1 MPQQTREQVPQQP
14 PRAQAY
20 PELLYTRRTRFDPAD
35 DLRAAPPLSRYVI
48 GPNESDEWVW
58 LATGYAEVRR
68 ILGDH
73 TNFSTRR
80 RWGAAGPDWRPPEL
94 VGHLMDYDP
103 PEHTRLRQML
113 TPEFTVRRLRRL
125 EPDLEAIIEEHLDAV
140 EAAGPGADLMPLF
153 AQPVPGEV
161 LCELIGVAR
170 DDRPEFLRHCHRHL
184 DFSRSR
190 KVRAAD
196 GAAFSRYLVSMVA
209 RQREDPDEGFIGS
222 LVREH
227 GDRFTDDEMR
237 GVCVL
242 LILAGIDNIEGMIG
256 LGVLAMLEHPE
267 QLPLLLGS
275 RDADGDGTGT
285 GTGTGRGNG
294 GGGGGRLGSDRA
306 LDELIRYMSV
316 ANAPTPRTAV
326 HDVTIGDQVIKAGET
341 VICSLT
347 MANRDPSLTDG
358 PDRLDLA
365 REPVAHVAFGH
376 GVHHCLGAAL
386 ARTELRIAY
395 RALWR
400 RFPGLR
406 LAVPLEEVRFYNR
419 ALAHG
424 VHRLPVTW

>member
-1 MPQQTREQVPQQP
+1 MPQNTQRAAETHP
-14 PRAQAY
+14 P
-20 PELLYTRRTRFDPAD
+20 LLYTQRTRYDPAD
-35 DLRAAPPLSRYVI
+35 ELRAVGPLSRYVI
-48 GPNESDEWVW
+48 GPNESDESVW
-58 LATGYAEVRR
+58 LATGYAEVRQ

-80 RWGAAGPDWRPPEL
+80 RWGAEGPNWRPPEL

-103 PEHTRLRQML
+103 PEHTRLRHML

-125 EPDLEAIIEEHLDAV
+125 EPRIEAIVAEHLDAV
-140 EAAGPGADLMPLF
+140 EAAGQPADLMPLF
-153 AQPVPGEV
+153 AQPLPGEV
-161 LCELIGVAR
+161 LCELIGVPR

-184 DFSRSR
+184 DFARSR

-209 RQREDPDEGFIGS
+209 RQRKDPDDGFIGA

-227 GDRFTDDEMR
+227 GDDFTDDEMR

-256 LGVLAMLEHPE
+256 LGVLAMFENPD
-267 QLPLLLGS
+267 QLPLLLNG
-275 RDADGDGTGT
+275 GE
-285 GTGTGRGNG
+285 GNG
-294 GGGGGRLGSDRA
+294 GRLAADRA

-326 HDVTIGDQVIKAGET
+326 TDVQVGDQLIRAGET

-347 MANRDPSLTDG
+347 MANRDPALAADA
-358 PDRLDLA
+358 DRLDLA

-395 RALWR
+395 KALWR

-406 LAVPLEEVRFYNR
+406 LTVPVEEVRFYNR

-424 VHRLPVTW
+424 VHRLPVAW

>member
-1 MPQQTREQVPQQP
+1 MPQQTRQQP
-14 PRAQAY
+14 PQAQAY

-35 DLRAAPPLSRYVI
+35 ELRAAPPLSRYTI

-73 TNFSTRR
+73 AHFSTRR
-80 RWGAAGPDWRPPEL
+80 RWGAEGPDWRPPEL

-125 EPDLEAIIEEHLDAV
+125 EPNIEAIVEEHLDAV
-140 EAAGPGADLMPLF
+140 EATGPGADLMALF

-161 LCELIGVAR
+161 LCELIGVPR

-209 RQREDPDEGFIGS
+209 RQRKDPDDGFIGA

-256 LGVLAMLEHPE
+256 LGVLAMLENPD
-267 QLPLLLGS
+267 QLPLLLGD
-275 RDADGDGTGT
+275 RD
-285 GTGTGRGNG
+285 GRGAEVG
-294 GGGGGRLGSDRA
+294 AAMGAGRGDGGRLASDRA

-326 HDVTIGDQVIKAGET
+326 QDVQIGDQLIRAGET

-347 MANRDPSLTDG
+347 MANRDPALTDG

-386 ARTELRIAY
+386 ARTELRVAY
-395 RALWR
+395 KALWR
-400 RFPGLR
+400 RFPNLR
-406 LAVPLEEVRFYNR
+406 LAVPVEEVRFYNR

-424 VHRLPVTW
+424 VHRLPLAW

>member
-1 MPQQTREQVPQQP
+1 MPQQTQHPAPQQQ
-14 PRAQAY
+14 PRAQQAY

-35 DLRAAPPLSRYVI
+35 DLRAAAPLSRYVI

-58 LATGYAEVRR
+58 LATGYPEVRR

-80 RWGAAGPDWRPPEL
+80 RWGAEGPNWRPPEL

-103 PEHTRLRQML
+103 PEHTRLRRML

-125 EPDLEAIIEEHLDAV
+125 EPDITAIIEEHLDTV
-140 EAAGPGADLMPLF
+140 EATGPGADLMPLF

-161 LCELIGVAR
+161 LCELIGVPR

-209 RQREDPDEGFIGS
+209 RQRKDPDDGFIGA

-227 GDRFTDDEMR
+227 GDDFTDEEMR

-256 LGVLAMLEHPE
+256 LGVLAMLENPD
-267 QLPLLLGS
+267 QLPLLLGE
-275 RDADGDGTGT
+275 RDDKGDGS
-285 GTGTGRGNG
+285 
-294 GGGGGRLGSDRA
+294 RLASDRA

-326 HDVTIGDQVIKAGET
+326 NDVRIGDQLIKAGET

-347 MANRDPSLTDG
+347 MANRDPALTDG

-395 RALWR
+395 QALWR
-400 RFPGLR
+400 RFPELR
-406 LAVPLEEVRFYNR
+406 LAVPAEEVRFYNR

-424 VHRLPVTW
+424 LHRLPVAW

>member
-1 MPQQTREQVPQQP
+1 MPQNTPTAQEP
-14 PRAQAY
+14 PRAEAH

-35 DLRAAPPLSRYVI
+35 DLRAAPPLGRYAV
-48 GPNESDEWVW
+48 GRNESDEWVW
-58 LATGYAEVRR
+58 LATGYHEVRR
-68 ILGDH
+68 VLGDH

-80 RWGAAGPDWRPPEL
+80 RWGAEGPTWRPPEL

-125 EPDLEAIIEEHLDAV
+125 EPDIEAIVEEHLDAV
-140 EAAGPGADLMPLF
+140 EAAGPGADLMKLY

-161 LCELIGVAR
+161 LCELIGVPR
-170 DDRPEFLRHCHRHL
+170 DDRPEFLRHCHRHM
-184 DFSRSR
+184 DSARSR
-190 KVRAAD
+190 KVRAAE
-196 GAAFSRYLVSMVA
+196 GAAFSRYLAQMVA
-209 RQREDPDEGFIGS
+209 RQRADPDHGFIGA

-227 GDRFTDDEMR
+227 GDDFTDDEMR

-242 LILAGIDNIEGMIG
+242 LILAGIDNMEGMIG

-267 QLPLLLGS
+267 QLPLLLGA
-275 RDADGDGTGT
+275 ADTRT
-285 GTGTGRGNG
+285 EGRA
-294 GGGGGRLGSDRA
+294 GGGRLASDRA

-326 HDVTIGDQVIKAGET
+326 HDIEIGGQLIKAGET

-347 MANRDPSLTDG
+347 MANRDPALSDG

-395 RALWR
+395 QALWR
-400 RFPGLR
+400 RFPDLR
-406 LAVPLEEVRFYNR
+406 PAVPLEEVRFHSR
-419 ALAHG
+419 ATAHG
-424 VHRLPVTW
+424 VHRLPVAW

>member
-1 MPQQTREQVPQQP
+1 MSQQTPTAQEA
-14 PRAQAY
+14 PRSQAY
-20 PELLYTRRTRFDPAD
+20 PELLYTRRTRYDPAA
-35 DLRAAPPLSRYVI
+35 DLRAAPALGKYTI

-58 LATGYAEVRR
+58 LATGYDEVRR

-80 RWGAAGPDWRPPEL
+80 RWGAEGPTWRPPEL

-103 PEHTRLRQML
+103 PEHTRLRSML

-125 EPDLEAIIEEHLDAV
+125 EPDIEAIIEEHLDTV
-140 EAAGPGADLMPLF
+140 EAAGPGADLMRLY

-161 LCELIGVAR
+161 LCELIGVPR

-209 RQREDPDEGFIGS
+209 RQRKDPDDGFIGA
-222 LVREH
+222 LIREH
-227 GDRFTDDEMR
+227 GDDFTDDEMR

-256 LGVLAMLEHPE
+256 LGVLAMLEHPD
-267 QLPLLLGS
+267 QLPQLLGAN
-275 RDADGDGTGT
+275 DTQAAPGTPGK
-285 GTGTGRGNG
+285 GRGD
-294 GGGGGRLGSDRA
+294 GGRLASDRA

-326 HDVTIGDQVIKAGET
+326 HDVRVGDQLIKAGET

-358 PDRLDLA
+358 ADRLDLA

-395 RALWR
+395 KALWR
-400 RFPGLR
+400 RFPDLR
-406 LAVPLEEVRFYNR
+406 LAVPLDEVRFYNR

-424 VHRLPVTW
+424 VHRLPVSW

>member
-1 MPQQTREQVPQQP
+1 MPQQNQQRAPQEP
-14 PRAQAY
+14 PQAQAY

-35 DLRAAPPLSRYVI
+35 ELRAAAPLSSYVI

-125 EPDLEAIIEEHLDAV
+125 EPGIEEIIEDHLDTV
-140 EAAGPGADLMPLF
+140 EATGPGADLMSLF

-161 LCELIGVAR
+161 LCELIGVPR

-196 GAAFSRYLVSMVA
+196 GAAFSHYLLSMVA
-209 RQREDPDEGFIGS
+209 RQRKDPDDGFIGA

-242 LILAGIDNIEGMIG
+242 LILAGIDNIEGMFG
-256 LGVLAMLEHPE
+256 LGVLAMLENPD
-267 QLPLLLGS
+267 QLPLLLGR
-275 RDADGDGTGT
+275 RD
-285 GTGTGRGNG
+285 G
-294 GGGGGRLGSDRA
+294 GPAKDGGRLASDRA

-326 HDVTIGDQVIKAGET
+326 NDVTIGDQVIRAGET

-347 MANRDPSLTDG
+347 MANRDPALTSG

-386 ARTELRIAY
+386 ARTELRLAY

-400 RFPGLR
+400 RFPELR
-406 LAVPLEEVRFYNR
+406 LAVPAGEVRFYNR

-424 VHRLPVTW
+424 VHRLPVAW

>member
-1 MPQQTREQVPQQP
+1 MPQQAQRQAPQQQ
-14 PRAQAY
+14 PRAQQAY

-58 LATGYAEVRR
+58 LATGYTEVRR

-80 RWGAAGPDWRPPEL
+80 RWGAEGPNWRPPEL

-125 EPDLEAIIEEHLDAV
+125 EPDITAIIEEHLDTV
-140 EAAGPGADLMPLF
+140 ETTGPGADLMPLF

-161 LCELIGVAR
+161 LCELIGVPR

-209 RQREDPDEGFIGS
+209 RQRKDPDDGFIGA

-227 GDRFTDDEMR
+227 GDDFTDEEMR

-256 LGVLAMLEHPE
+256 LGVLAMLENPD
-267 QLPLLLGS
+267 QLPLLLGE
-275 RDADGDGTGT
+275 RDGTG
-285 GTGTGRGNG
+285 GPGAGKGD
-294 GGGGGRLGSDRA
+294 GGRLASDRA

-326 HDVTIGDQVIKAGET
+326 NDVRIGDQLIKAGET

-347 MANRDPSLTDG
+347 MANRDPALTDG

-395 RALWR
+395 KALWR
-400 RFPGLR
+400 RFPELR
-406 LAVPLEEVRFYNR
+406 LAVPAEEVRFYNR

-424 VHRLPVTW
+424 VHRLPVAW